1 MGAGASVGVRAMS
14 GRSYLSIGDVL
25 SLLRE
30 EFPDVTISKI
40 RFLESQGLVDPERS
54 PSGYRKF
61 YDDDVARL
69 RWVLR
74 KQRDQFLPLK
84 VIRDRL
90 AAAGTGV
97 PPDTEPADGAGLAA
111 DAGALADA
119 TARADGAAPADGA
132 EVADGV
138 VTGGA
143 EVAGASGRAEVA
155 GASGRAEAEAAGR
168 QGGEGVAPAV
178 AGREGVHAVPGPLV
192 RAGNGTTQP
201 PATAERLGGAVGSGV
216 GAVGSGASGV
226 GQRETASAGVH
237 SATVPEAVA
246 GEGRSASPLP
256 DVVTAAVQG
265 HLGHEGHQERQGV
278 LSAGP
283 PPREQGASY
292 VAHPAQPVGGAE
304 KERPSGV
311 AAGVA
316 GTAPAEPGP
325 PDVAGML
332 APSVSSVS
340 LTLAELCAATG
351 LTPEGVASLEG
362 FGLLAP
368 MSVAGG
374 TYYDEEAL
382 TVGKLVVEFSRYGV
396 EPRHLRMYRNAADRE
411 IGLIEQVITPLLRQR
426 NPEARQRAVHAATD
440 LARLGQAIRASL
452 VRTELRRKLGG

>member
-1 MGAGASVGVRAMS
+1 MGVGASGGARAMS

-90 AAAGTGV
+90 AAAGNGV
-97 PPDTEPADGAGLAA
+97 PPDAEP
-111 DAGALADA
+111 
-119 TARADGAAPADGA
+119 ADGAAPAGDAGA
-132 EVADGV
+132 LAHPGTLDDGV
-138 VTGGA
+138 LTGTA
-143 EVAGASGRAEVA
+143 ESTGPDGRSEAEASGRQA
-155 GASGRAEAEAAGR
+155 GA
-168 QGGEGVAPAV
+168 GVAPAAV
-178 AGREGVHAVPGPLV
+178 AREGVHAVPGSLGQ
-192 RAGNGTTQP
+192 AGNGTTQVS
-201 PATAERLGGAVGSGV
+201 ATAERLAEHLGELARATDVAGAAVGERG
-216 GAVGSGASGV
+216 
-226 GQRETASAGVH
+226 TASAGVH
-237 SATVPEAVA
+237 AAPVPQAVGGA
-246 GEGRSASPLP
+246 GRSASPLP
-256 DVVTAAVQG
+256 EVVAAAVQG
-265 HLGHEGHQERQGV
+265 HQGDQGREGHQGV

-283 PPREQGASY
+283 SPREEAASS
-292 VAHPAQPVGGAE
+292 VVRPAQPAGAAEEDRSGG
-304 KERPSGV
+304 GM
-311 AAGVA
+311 
-316 GTAPAEPGP
+316 GTAPGKPGV

-351 LTPEGVASLEG
+351 LTPESVASLEG

-426 NPEARQRAVHAATD
+426 NPEARQRAVDAATD
-440 LARLGQAIRASL
+440 LARLGQAVRASL

>member
-1 MGAGASVGVRAMS
+1 MGVMGTRAMS

-90 AAAGTGV
+90 AAAGNGAPV
-97 PPDTEPADGAGLAA
+97 DPEPADSAEIVEVRSGE
-111 DAGALADA
+111 
-119 TARADGAAPADGA
+119 GAAAAGGG
-132 EVADGV
+132 EVADAV
-138 VTGGA
+138 VGPSGQASNGTAESSPAGGR
-143 EVAGASGRAEVA
+143 GDDPR
-155 GASGRAEAEAAGR
+155 
-168 QGGEGVAPAV
+168 GVAVVDERPEPTAAVQAARRPEPA
-178 AGREGVHAVPGPLV
+178 
-192 RAGNGTTQP
+192 
-201 PATAERLGGAVGSGV
+201 
-216 GAVGSGASGV
+216 
-226 GQRETASAGVH
+226 
-237 SATVPEAVA
+237 
-246 GEGRSASPLP
+246 
-256 DVVTAAVQG
+256 AAVQG
-265 HLGHEGHQERQGV
+265 HQGE
-278 LSAGP
+278 LSAARVPLAPSPLAVSP
-283 PPREQGASY
+283 PGQSPLGQSPLGQSPPGQSPLGQSPLGQSPLGQSPLGQSPPGQGGLSPS
-292 VAHPAQPVGGAE
+292 VRPGQPVGAAHE
-304 KERPSGV
+304 ERSAHEVGP
-311 AAGVA
+311 
-316 GTAPAEPGP
+316 APAKGSAPDAPGGL
-325 PDVAGML
+325 AGGL

-351 LTPEGVASLEG
+351 LTPEAVASLES

-368 MSVAGG
+368 MAMAGG

-411 IGLIEQVITPLLRQR
+411 LGLVEQVITPLLRQR
-426 NPEARQRAVHAATD
+426 NPEARQRAVDAATD
-440 LARLGQAIRASL
+440 LARLGQALRASL
-452 VRTELRRKLGG
+452 VRAELRRKLGT

>member
-1 MGAGASVGVRAMS
+1 MGTRAMS

-90 AAAGTGV
+90 AAAGNGAPV
-97 PPDTEPADGAGLAA
+97 DPEPADSAEIVEVRSGE
-111 DAGALADA
+111 
-119 TARADGAAPADGA
+119 GAAAAGGG
-132 EVADGV
+132 EVADAV
-138 VTGGA
+138 VGPSGQASNGTAESSPAGGR
-143 EVAGASGRAEVA
+143 GDDPR
-155 GASGRAEAEAAGR
+155 
-168 QGGEGVAPAV
+168 GVAVVDERPEPTAAVQAARRPEPA
-178 AGREGVHAVPGPLV
+178 
-192 RAGNGTTQP
+192 
-201 PATAERLGGAVGSGV
+201 
-216 GAVGSGASGV
+216 
-226 GQRETASAGVH
+226 
-237 SATVPEAVA
+237 
-246 GEGRSASPLP
+246 
-256 DVVTAAVQG
+256 AAVQG
-265 HLGHEGHQERQGV
+265 HQGE
-278 LSAGP
+278 LSAARVPLAPSPLAVSP
-283 PPREQGASY
+283 PGQSPLGQSPLGQSPLGQSPPGQGGLSPS
-292 VAHPAQPVGGAE
+292 VRPGQPVGAAHE
-304 KERPSGV
+304 ERSAHDVGP
-311 AAGVA
+311 
-316 GTAPAEPGP
+316 APAKASAPDAPGGL
-325 PDVAGML
+325 AGGL

-351 LTPEGVASLEG
+351 LTPEAVASLES

-368 MSVAGG
+368 MAMAGG

-411 IGLIEQVITPLLRQR
+411 LGLVEQVITPLLRQR
-426 NPEARQRAVHAATD
+426 NPEARQRAVDAATD
-440 LARLGQAIRASL
+440 LARLGQALRASL
-452 VRTELRRKLGG
+452 VRAELRRKLGT

>member
-1 MGAGASVGVRAMS
+1 MS

-90 AAAGTGV
+90 AAAGNGV
-97 PPDTEPADGAGLAA
+97 PVDPEPDEGV
-111 DAGALADA
+111 
-119 TARADGAAPADGA
+119 
-132 EVADGV
+132 EVADR
-138 VTGGA
+138 A
-143 EVAGASGRAEVA
+143 ALSGRAEVA
-155 GASGRAEAEAAGR
+155 ETQGDKGDPAGAAGGSEDASSR
-168 QGGEGVAPAV
+168 AHPVMVEPAV
-178 AGREGVHAVPGPLV
+178 QAS
-192 RAGNGTTQP
+192 NGTTEP
-201 PATAERLGGAVGSGV
+201 SPAEGHGDVRGIALDDRGRVA
-216 GAVGSGASGV
+216 AP
-226 GQRETASAGVH
+226 ASAPA
-237 SATVPEAVA
+237 SAP
-246 GEGRSASPLP
+246 
-256 DVVTAAVQG
+256 AAVQPPQRSQPPTPTTAVMSAVQG
-265 HLGHEGHQERQGV
+265 QQGV
-278 LSAGP
+278 LSA
-283 PPREQGASY
+283 ASPSLGEGGSEGGSY
-292 VAHPAQPVGGAE
+292 PSSRPAHVAGLADNEHSAHDSRSATAKAG
-304 KERPSGV
+304 
-311 AAGVA
+311 AAGA
-316 GTAPAEPGP
+316 AE
-325 PDVAGML
+325 VL

-351 LTPEGVASLEG
+351 LTPEAIASLEG

-368 MSVAGG
+368 MAAAGG

-411 IGLIEQVITPLLRQR
+411 IGLVEQVITPLLRQR
-426 NPEARQRAVHAATD
+426 NPEARQRAIDAAKD
-440 LARLGQAIRASL
+440 LARLGQAMRASL
-452 VRTELRRKLGG
+452 VRAELRRKLGS